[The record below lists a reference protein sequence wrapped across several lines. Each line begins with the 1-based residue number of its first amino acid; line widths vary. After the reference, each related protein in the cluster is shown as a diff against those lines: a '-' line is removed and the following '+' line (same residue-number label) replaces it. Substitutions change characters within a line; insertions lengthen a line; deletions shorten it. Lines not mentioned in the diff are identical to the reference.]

1 MTRYKY
7 LSAYRST
14 ARLASAFHQ
23 FGWVFGEVMS
33 RTNLRGNTHHGKRIT
48 VQATSAGR
56 WGGSL
61 HGKAR
66 VPSGRPCSVSSQL
79 GLISASQQPTRKQ
92 PKGKRIHSL
101 SKNVA
106 KGLQNAGKW

>member
-1 MTRYKY
+1 MV
-7 LSAYRST
+7 
-14 ARLASAFHQ
+14 SAFHQ
-23 FGWVFGEVMS
+23 FGWVFGGVIS
-33 RTNLRGNTHHGKRIT
+33 RTNLRGNTRHGKRIT

-56 WGGSL
+56 RRGGSL
-61 HGKAR
+61 RGKAK
-66 VPSGRPCSVSSQL
+66 VPSGRPCSASSQS
-79 GLISASQQPTRKQ
+79 GLISASQNFMPTRKQ